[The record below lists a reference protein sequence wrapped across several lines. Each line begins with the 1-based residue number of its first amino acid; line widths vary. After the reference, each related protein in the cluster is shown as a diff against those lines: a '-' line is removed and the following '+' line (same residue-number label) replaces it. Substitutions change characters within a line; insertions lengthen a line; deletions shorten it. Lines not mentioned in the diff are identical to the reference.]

1 MFDFNKSSDAW
12 KLTKRQYIQEI
23 PIYFKVSNIPKQ
35 DYGMSS
41 TVKINR
47 LNKSFIN
54 LKAKIVPIIN
64 NFA

>member
-23 PIYFKVSNIPKQ
+23 PIYFKISIIPKQ

-41 TVKINR
+41 TIKS
-47 LNKSFIN
+47 NKFYKS
-54 LKAKIVPIIN
+54 LKSKSCTYN
-64 NFA
+64 K